1 MAPPIA
7 NHTWERTV
15 AGLAKLVERITP
27 WLLDLGNW
35 IFGALI
41 AFNLLVLSALLTI
54 GPVDKAVLI
63 ATATFA
69 LALPPD
75 VAGFLLLRLAA
86 DMKSVDL
93 EQVATQAFVE
103 AGFEAQARGPAPSP
117 NEAQQRRARVVL
129 RFSYALLSLTIVLTF
144 IGVTAALWHMAW
156 WIGGAFVGTAVVSQA
171 VVFVAMASTGADT
184 IWSTPAGETEPEH
197 N

>member
-7 NHTWERTV
+7 NDTWERTV

-35 IFGALI
+35 NFGALI
-41 AFNLLVLSALLTI
+41 AFNLLVLSALLTV

-63 ATATFA
+63 ATATLA
-69 LALPPD
+69 VALPPD

-117 NEAQQRRARVVL
+117 NEA
-129 RFSYALLSLTIVLTF
+129 
-144 IGVTAALWHMAW
+144 
-156 WIGGAFVGTAVVSQA
+156 
-171 VVFVAMASTGADT
+171 
-184 IWSTPAGETEPEH
+184 
-197 N
+197 

>member
-1 MAPPIA
+1 MARSVWSHSRSRFGNFRWAFIWSSKALGPLPLPPFTA
-7 NHTWERTV
+7 DLPPW
-15 AGLAKLVERITP
+15 TP
-27 WLLDLGNW
+27 VPWPLWRPLGKVSRLDLGNW

-54 GPVDKAVLI
+54 GPVDQAVLI

-75 VAGFLLLRLAA
+75 VAGFLLVRLAA

-103 AGFEAQARGPAPSP
+103 AGFEAKARG
-117 NEAQQRRARVVL
+117 
-129 RFSYALLSLTIVLTF
+129 
-144 IGVTAALWHMAW
+144 
-156 WIGGAFVGTAVVSQA
+156 
-171 VVFVAMASTGADT
+171 
-184 IWSTPAGETEPEH
+184 
-197 N
+197 

>member
-7 NHTWERTV
+7 SDTWERTV

-35 IFGALI
+35 NFGALI
-41 AFNLLVLSALLTI
+41 AFNLLVLSALLTV

-86 DMKSVDL
+86 DMKSDDL
-93 EQVATQAFVE
+93 EQVATQAFVD
-103 AGFEAQARGPAPSP
+103 AGIDAHDIGPAPSP
-117 NEAQQRRARVVL
+117 NKDLRNRAQFIHPYNYQHPVHDVL
-129 RFSYALLSLTIVLTF
+129 HT
-144 IGVTAALWHMAW
+144 
-156 WIGGAFVGTAVVSQA
+156 
-171 VVFVAMASTGADT
+171 
-184 IWSTPAGETEPEH
+184 
-197 N
+197 